1 MQDEKEILKEL
12 KEQEM
17 NLESVEGDENVNK
30 KERVKI
36 EEEEEDVDMMK
47 YIMEIG
53 NRKIE
58 IVIGDKKKSYE
69 ELRMEGYRREI
80 SEEGIEGN

>member
-1 MQDEKEILKEL
+1 
-12 KEQEM
+12 M

-69 ELRMEGYRREI
+69 ELRMEGYRREM